1 MATTYGGDDRIRYS
15 GDYVLRKIILINH
28 NGERVKL
35 VPGLVQQLSIYEGI
49 DKNSI
54 TGTLTLLDPLNL
66 INTVPLCGSERLAF
80 QLYTPAS
87 TNDPWELSVDAS
99 EETGYPFHIYS
110 LTDLKKIGENMQSY
124 ILHFGSVDFINNLR
138 MRVSQ
143 AYEGPL
149 HDIAAKILK
158 DPMGLNTP
166 RALLYEPTLNK
177 DKVVIPNLRP
187 LDAINFLASR
197 ALSKNSNAAG
207 YYFYETTK
215 GYYFRSYESMLS
227 LKGEFQRKEK
237 LTLTYQH
244 KIVKSPRQ
252 VEGNMF
258 SVDSYEFPQHFDI
271 AANQASGT
279 YASKVIMH
287 NIFDKSFTRSPD
299 SDYNYVD
306 NFPNHFHTDSGGH
319 NASMFN
325 YPISTSPVD
334 MHGNNVGKFPE
345 SYISLQPTTRFLHG
359 DNSLYSGA
367 TSVPELLA
375 IAGKSAD
382 AKAEMSDEN
391 KEILSTLASIGGV
404 GSMFGVI
411 PEAEAQLAAT
421 QISQHNQ
428 ISNSSILSIV
438 MPGHSYLQA
447 GDVIKFELPAVEK
460 GKGTLRGKRVDEH
473 HSGRYLII
481 GLRHIVQENQ
491 YKMRLECIKDSVYE
505 RIPSSQ
511 YAPYTKPLP
520 QDKVANIYDEDEFQ
534 IMDIQQD
541 EG

>member
-1 MATTYGGDDRIRYS
+1 MAGGGKDNIRYS
-15 GDYVLRKIILINH
+15 GDYVLRDIVLINH

-49 DKNSI
+49 SKNSV
-54 TGTLTLLDPLNL
+54 TGTVTLLDPLNL
-66 INTVPLCGSERLAF
+66 INTVPLCGNERLAF
-80 QLYTPAS
+80 RLYTPAAA
-87 TNDPWELSVDAS
+87 NDPWELTIDAS
-99 EETGYPFHIYS
+99 EKEGYPFHIYS
-110 LTDLKKIGENMQSY
+110 LTDLKKAGENMQNY
-124 ILHFGSVDFINNLR
+124 ILHFGSVDFINNIR

-177 DKVVIPNLRP
+177 DKIVIPNLRP
-187 LDAINFLASR
+187 LDAINLIASR
-197 ALSKNSNAAG
+197 SLSKNSNAAG

-215 GYYFRSYESMLS
+215 AFHFRSYESMLS
-227 LKGEFQRKEK
+227 LKGKYQRKEK
-237 LTLTYQH
+237 LTLTYQP
-244 KIVKSPRQ
+244 KVVKSARQ
-252 VEGNMF
+252 VEENMF
-258 SVDSYEFPQHFDI
+258 GVEGYEFTQHFDT
-271 AANQASGT
+271 AANQAMGT
-279 YASKVIMH
+279 YASRVIMH
-287 NIFDKSFTRSPD
+287 NIFDKSFTPTPD
-299 SDYNYVD
+299 GDYNYVD
-306 NFPNHFHTDSGGH
+306 NFGNHFHTDSGGH
-319 NASMFN
+319 GASMFN

-334 MHGNNVGKFPE
+334 GHGNNVGKFPE

-411 PEAEAQLAAT
+411 PEAEAQLIAT

-428 ISNSSILSIV
+428 IANSSVLKIV

-460 GKGTLRGKRVDEH
+460 GKGTLRDKRVDEH
-473 HSGRYLII
+473 HSGRYLVTS
-481 GLRHIVQENQ
+481 LRHVVQDNH
-491 YKMRLECIKDSVYE
+491 YTMVMECIKDSVYE
-505 RIPSSQ
+505 RIPSSNASQ
-511 YAPYTKPLP
+511 SYFPPR
-520 QDKVANIYDEDEFQ
+520 DKVANIYDEDEFQ

-541 EG
+541 E